1 MNFTVTVG
9 MKGCVIF
16 IGLKHKSEL
25 AVNTRPPSMKWDMA
39 GHRIGLVLTIF
50 QYCSG
55 VTVTQSQNSKLGR
68 KTPVGQ
74 DPPALTIRPSQ
85 SRTAPGGAGY
95 R

>member
-39 GHRIGLVLTIF
+39 GHRIGLELTILF
-50 QYCSG
+50 RC
-55 VTVTQSQNSKLGR
+55 
-68 KTPVGQ
+68 
-74 DPPALTIRPSQ
+74 
-85 SRTAPGGAGY
+85 Y
-95 R
+95 RDAKF